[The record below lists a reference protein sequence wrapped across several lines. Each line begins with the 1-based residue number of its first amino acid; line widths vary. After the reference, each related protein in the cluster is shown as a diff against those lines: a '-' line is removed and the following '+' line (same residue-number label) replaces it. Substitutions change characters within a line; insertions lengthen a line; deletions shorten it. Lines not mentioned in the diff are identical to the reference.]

1 MRNCQ
6 RDLKIILRKLK
17 IYNLARKLLFL
28 LPPEQSQNISHFFLK
43 LFSGLYKSKQT
54 RFSVK
59 GLKIKNRLGLAAGL
73 DKNARLINEFDN
85 IGFGFVEVG
94 TITPKPQYGNPK
106 PRIKR
111 LISNESLLNSLGF
124 PNEGVATIKPR
135 LQKVRDDIC
144 LGVNIGPNKDTVPQE
159 IVNDYL
165 FCYREVFKY
174 ADFVTMNISS
184 PNTPNLRSLHN
195 IENFKSVIDAILNER
210 SKHQKQPKIF
220 IKISP
225 DEESK
230 TYKDLIETI
239 NDSAIDGVV
248 ISNTSDNQSLKESL
262 KVGHLPGGISGKS
275 LKNSANKILKEI
287 KTIINQ
293 EKIIVAVGGI
303 FDVDSYNEKFELG
316 ADLVQMYTGLIYE
329 GPNLVKRIVKN
340 DKQISSNS

>member
-1 MRNCQ
+1 M
-6 RDLKIILRKLK
+6 RKLK
-17 IYNLARKLLFL
+17 IYKLARKLLFL

-54 RFSVK
+54 HLFVK
-59 GLKIKNRLGLAAGL
+59 GLRVKNRLGLAAGL

-94 TITPKPQYGNPK
+94 TVTPKAQYGNPK

-111 LISNESLLNSLGF
+111 LISHESLLNSLGF
-124 PNEGVATIKPR
+124 PNEGVRSIKSR
-135 LQKVRDDIC
+135 LKKVSGDIC
-144 LGVNIGPNKDTVPQE
+144 LGVNIGPNKDTFPEEV
-159 IVNDYL
+159 INDYL
-165 FCYREVFKY
+165 LCYEEVFEY
-174 ADFVTMNISS
+174 ADFVTINISS

-195 IENFKSVIDAILNER
+195 AENFKAVIDAILSER
-210 SKHQKQPKIF
+210 NRHQKKPKVF

-230 TYKDLIETI
+230 TYTNLIEII
-239 NDSAIDGVV
+239 NNSAIDGVI
-248 ISNTSDNQSLKESL
+248 ISNTSNNQNLKKSLN
-262 KVGHLPGGISGKS
+262 VAHLPGGISGKS
-275 LKNSANKILKEI
+275 LKNSSNKILKEI
-287 KTIINQ
+287 KAMINK

>member
-1 MRNCQ
+1 M
-6 RDLKIILRKLK
+6 
-17 IYNLARKLLFL
+17 
-28 LPPEQSQNISHFFLK
+28 
-43 LFSGLYKSKQT
+43 
-54 RFSVK
+54 K
-59 GLKIKNRLGLAAGL
+59 GLRVKNRLGLAAGL

-94 TITPKPQYGNPK
+94 TVTPKAQYGNPK

-111 LISNESLLNSLGF
+111 LISHESLLNSLGF
-124 PNEGVATIKPR
+124 PNEGVRSIKSR
-135 LQKVRDDIC
+135 LKNVSGDIC
-144 LGVNIGPNKDTVPQE
+144 LGVNIGPNKDTVPE
-159 IVNDYL
+159 EVINDYL
-165 FCYREVFKY
+165 LCYEEVFEY
-174 ADFVTMNISS
+174 ADFVTINISS

-195 IENFKSVIDAILNER
+195 AENFKAVIDAILSER
-210 SKHQKQPKIF
+210 NRHQKKPKVF

-230 TYKDLIETI
+230 TYTNLIETI
-239 NDSAIDGVV
+239 NNSEIDGVI
-248 ISNTSDNQSLKESL
+248 ISNTSNNQNLKKSLN
-262 KVGHLPGGISGKS
+262 VAHLPGGISGKS
-275 LKNSANKILKEI
+275 LKNSSNKILKEI
-287 KTIINQ
+287 KTMINK

>member
-1 MRNCQ
+1 M
-6 RDLKIILRKLK
+6 RKLK
-17 IYNLARKLLFL
+17 IYKLARKLLFL

-54 RFSVK
+54 HLFVK
-59 GLKIKNRLGLAAGL
+59 GLRVKNRLGLAAGL

-94 TITPKPQYGNPK
+94 TITPKAQYGNPK

-111 LISNESLLNSLGF
+111 LISHESLLNSLGF
-124 PNEGVATIKPR
+124 PNEGVRSIKSR
-135 LQKVRDDIC
+135 LKKVSGDIC
-144 LGVNIGPNKDTVPQE
+144 LGVNIGPNKDTVPE
-159 IVNDYL
+159 EVINDYL
-165 FCYREVFKY
+165 LCYEEVFEY
-174 ADFVTMNISS
+174 ADFVTINISS

-195 IENFKSVIDAILNER
+195 AENFKAVIDAILSER
-210 SKHQKQPKIF
+210 NRHQKKPKVF

-230 TYKDLIETI
+230 TYTNLIEII
-239 NDSAIDGVV
+239 NNSAIDGVI
-248 ISNTSDNQSLKESL
+248 ISNTSNNQNLKKSLN
-262 KVGHLPGGISGKS
+262 VAHLPGGISGKS
-275 LKNSANKILKEI
+275 LKNSSNKILKEI
-287 KTIINQ
+287 KTMINE

>member
-1 MRNCQ
+1 M
-6 RDLKIILRKLK
+6 RKLK
-17 IYNLARKLLFL
+17 IYKLARKLLFL

-54 RFSVK
+54 HLFVK
-59 GLKIKNRLGLAAGL
+59 GLRVKNRLGLAAGL

-94 TITPKPQYGNPK
+94 TITPKAQYGNPK

-111 LISNESLLNSLGF
+111 LISHESLLNSLGF
-124 PNEGVATIKPR
+124 PNEGVRSIKSR
-135 LQKVRDDIC
+135 LKKVSGDIC
-144 LGVNIGPNKDTVPQE
+144 LGVNIGPNKDTVPE
-159 IVNDYL
+159 EVINDYL
-165 FCYREVFKY
+165 LCYEEVFEY
-174 ADFVTMNISS
+174 ADFVTINISS

-195 IENFKSVIDAILNER
+195 AENFKAVIDAILSER
-210 SKHQKQPKIF
+210 NRHQKKPKVF

-225 DEESK
+225 DEESN
-230 TYKDLIETI
+230 TYTNLIETI
-239 NDSAIDGVV
+239 NNSAIDGVI
-248 ISNTSDNQSLKESL
+248 ISNTSNNQNLKKSLN
-262 KVGHLPGGISGKS
+262 VAHLPGGISGKS
-275 LKNSANKILKEI
+275 LKNSSNKILKEI
-287 KTIINQ
+287 KTMINK

>member
-1 MRNCQ
+1 M
-6 RDLKIILRKLK
+6 RKLK

-94 TITPKPQYGNPK
+94 TITPKAQYGNRK

-111 LISNESLLNSLGF
+111 LVSDESLLNSLGF

-135 LQKVRDDIC
+135 LKKVRDDIC
-144 LGVNIGPNKDTVPQE
+144 LGVNIGPNKDTVPEE
-159 IVNDYL
+159 IKNDYL
-165 FCYREVFKY
+165 ICYREIFEY
-174 ADFVTMNISS
+174 ADFVTINISS

-195 IENFKSVIDAILNER
+195 IDNFKSVIEVILNER
-210 SKHQKQPKIF
+210 NKHQIQPKIF

-225 DEESK
+225 DEESNV
-230 TYKDLIETI
+230 YKDLIETV
-239 NDSAIDGVV
+239 NDSAIDGIV
-248 ISNTSDNQSLKESL
+248 ISNTSNNQNLKESL

-287 KTIINQ
+287 KTIINE
-293 EKIIVAVGGI
+293 EKIIVAVGGV

>member
-1 MRNCQ
+1 M
-6 RDLKIILRKLK
+6 RKLK
-17 IYNLARKLLFL
+17 IYKLARKLLFL

-54 RFSVK
+54 HLFVK
-59 GLKIKNRLGLAAGL
+59 GLRVKNRLGLAAGL

-94 TITPKPQYGNPK
+94 TITPKAQYGNPK

-111 LISNESLLNSLGF
+111 LISHESLLNSLGF
-124 PNEGVATIKPR
+124 PNEGVRSIKSR
-135 LQKVRDDIC
+135 LKKVSGDIC
-144 LGVNIGPNKDTVPQE
+144 LGVNIGPNKDTLPEEV
-159 IVNDYL
+159 INDYL
-165 FCYREVFKY
+165 LCYEEVFEY
-174 ADFVTMNISS
+174 ADFVTINISS

-195 IENFKSVIDAILNER
+195 AENFKAVIDAILNER
-210 SKHQKQPKIF
+210 NRHQKKPKVF

-230 TYKDLIETI
+230 TYTNLIETI
-239 NDSAIDGVV
+239 NNSTIDGVI
-248 ISNTSDNQSLKESL
+248 ISNTSNNQSLKKSL
-262 KVGHLPGGISGKS
+262 NVAHLPGGISGKS
-275 LKNSANKILKEI
+275 LKNSSNKILKEI
-287 KTIINQ
+287 KTMINK

>member
-1 MRNCQ
+1 M
-6 RDLKIILRKLK
+6 RKLK
-17 IYNLARKLLFL
+17 IYKLARKLLFL

-54 RFSVK
+54 HLFVK
-59 GLKIKNRLGLAAGL
+59 GLRVKNRLGLAAGL

-94 TITPKPQYGNPK
+94 TITPKAQYGNPK

-111 LISNESLLNSLGF
+111 LISHESLLNSLGF
-124 PNEGVATIKPR
+124 PNEGVRSIKSR
-135 LQKVRDDIC
+135 LKKVSGDIC
-144 LGVNIGPNKDTVPQE
+144 LGVNIGPNKDTLPEEV
-159 IVNDYL
+159 INDYL
-165 FCYREVFKY
+165 LCYEEVFEY
-174 ADFVTMNISS
+174 ADFVTINISS

-195 IENFKSVIDAILNER
+195 AENFKAVIDAILSER
-210 SKHQKQPKIF
+210 NRHQKKPKVF

-230 TYKDLIETI
+230 TYTNLIETI
-239 NDSAIDGVV
+239 NNSEIDGVI
-248 ISNTSDNQSLKESL
+248 ISNTSNNQNLKKSLN
-262 KVGHLPGGISGKS
+262 VAHLPGGISGKS
-275 LKNSANKILKEI
+275 LKNSSNKILKEI
-287 KTIINQ
+287 KTMINK

>member
-1 MRNCQ
+1 M
-6 RDLKIILRKLK
+6 RKLK
-17 IYNLARKLLFL
+17 IYKLARKLLFL

-54 RFSVK
+54 HLFVK
-59 GLKIKNRLGLAAGL
+59 GLRVKNRLGLAAGL

-94 TITPKPQYGNPK
+94 TITPKAQYGNPK

-111 LISNESLLNSLGF
+111 LISHESLLNSLGF
-124 PNEGVATIKPR
+124 PNEGVRSIKSR
-135 LQKVRDDIC
+135 LKKVSGDIC
-144 LGVNIGPNKDTVPQE
+144 LGVNIGPNKDTLPEEV
-159 IVNDYL
+159 INDYL
-165 FCYREVFKY
+165 LCYEEVFEY
-174 ADFVTMNISS
+174 ADFVTINISS

-195 IENFKSVIDAILNER
+195 AENFKAVIDAILSER
-210 SKHQKQPKIF
+210 NRHQKKPKVF

-230 TYKDLIETI
+230 TYTNLIETI
-239 NDSAIDGVV
+239 NNSAIDGVI
-248 ISNTSDNQSLKESL
+248 ISNTSNNQNLKKSLN
-262 KVGHLPGGISGKS
+262 VAHLPGGISGKS
-275 LKNSANKILKEI
+275 LKNSSNKILKEI
-287 KTIINQ
+287 KTMINK

>member
-1 MRNCQ
+1 M
-6 RDLKIILRKLK
+6 RKLK
-17 IYNLARKLLFL
+17 IYKLARKLLFL

-54 RFSVK
+54 HLFVK
-59 GLKIKNRLGLAAGL
+59 GLRVKNRLGLAAGL

-94 TITPKPQYGNPK
+94 TVTPKAQYGNPK

-111 LISNESLLNSLGF
+111 LISHESLLNSLGF
-124 PNEGVATIKPR
+124 PNEGVRSIKSR
-135 LQKVRDDIC
+135 LKKVSGDIC
-144 LGVNIGPNKDTVPQE
+144 LGVNIGPNKDTVPE
-159 IVNDYL
+159 EVINDYL
-165 FCYREVFKY
+165 LCYEEVFEY
-174 ADFVTMNISS
+174 ADFVTINISS

-195 IENFKSVIDAILNER
+195 AENFKAVIDAILSER
-210 SKHQKQPKIF
+210 NRHQKKPKVF

-230 TYKDLIETI
+230 TYTNLIETI
-239 NDSAIDGVV
+239 NNSEIDGVI
-248 ISNTSDNQSLKESL
+248 ISNTSNNQNLKKSLN
-262 KVGHLPGGISGKS
+262 VAHLPGGISGKS
-275 LKNSANKILKEI
+275 LKNSSNKILKEI
-287 KTIINQ
+287 KTMINK

>member
-1 MRNCQ
+1 M
-6 RDLKIILRKLK
+6 RKLK
-17 IYNLARKLLFL
+17 IYKLARKLLFL

-54 RFSVK
+54 HFFVK
-59 GLKIKNRLGLAAGL
+59 GLRVKNRLGLAAGL

-94 TITPKPQYGNPK
+94 TITPKAQYGNPK

-111 LISNESLLNSLGF
+111 LISHESLLNSLGF
-124 PNEGVATIKPR
+124 PNEGVRSIKSR
-135 LQKVRDDIC
+135 LKKVSGDIC
-144 LGVNIGPNKDTVPQE
+144 LGVNIGPNKDTVPE
-159 IVNDYL
+159 EVINDYL
-165 FCYREVFKY
+165 LCYEEVFEY
-174 ADFVTMNISS
+174 ADFVTINISS

-195 IENFKSVIDAILNER
+195 AENFKAVIDAILSER
-210 SKHQKQPKIF
+210 NRHQKKPKVF

-230 TYKDLIETI
+230 TYTNLIETI
-239 NDSAIDGVV
+239 NNSAIDGVI
-248 ISNTSDNQSLKESL
+248 ISNTSNNQNLKKSLN
-262 KVGHLPGGISGKS
+262 VAHLPGGISGKS
-275 LKNSANKILKEI
+275 LKNSSNKILKEI
-287 KTIINQ
+287 KTMINK

>member
-1 MRNCQ
+1 M
-6 RDLKIILRKLK
+6 RKLK

-195 IENFKSVIDAILNER
+195 IENFKTVIDAILNER
-210 SKHQKQPKIF
+210 SKHHKQPKIF

-225 DEESK
+225 DEDSK

-239 NDSAIDGVV
+239 NVSAIDGVV
-248 ISNTSDNQSLKESL
+248 ISNTSDNQNLKESL

-329 GPNLVKRIVKN
+329 GPNLVKRIIKN
-340 DKQISSNS
+340 DNQISSNS

>member
-1 MRNCQ
+1 M
-6 RDLKIILRKLK
+6 RKLK
-17 IYNLARKLLFL
+17 IYKLARKLLFL

-54 RFSVK
+54 HLFVK
-59 GLKIKNRLGLAAGL
+59 GLRVKNRLGLAAGL

-94 TITPKPQYGNPK
+94 TVTPKAQYGNPK

-111 LISNESLLNSLGF
+111 LISHESLLNSLGF
-124 PNEGVATIKPR
+124 PNEGVRSIKSR
-135 LQKVRDDIC
+135 LKKVSDDIC
-144 LGVNIGPNKDTVPQE
+144 LGVNIGPNKDTAPEEV
-159 IVNDYL
+159 INDYL
-165 FCYREVFKY
+165 LCYEEVFEY
-174 ADFVTMNISS
+174 ADFVTINISS

-195 IENFKSVIDAILNER
+195 AENFKAVIDAILSER
-210 SKHQKQPKIF
+210 NRHQKKPKVF

-230 TYKDLIETI
+230 TYTNLIETI
-239 NDSAIDGVV
+239 NNSAIDGVI
-248 ISNTSDNQSLKESL
+248 ISNTSNNQNLKKSLN
-262 KVGHLPGGISGKS
+262 VAHLPGGISGKS
-275 LKNSANKILKEI
+275 LKNSSNKILKEI
-287 KTIINQ
+287 KTIINK

>member
-1 MRNCQ
+1 M
-6 RDLKIILRKLK
+6 RKLK

-111 LISNESLLNSLGF
+111 LISHESLLNSLGF

-174 ADFVTMNISS
+174 ADFVTINISS

-248 ISNTSDNQSLKESL
+248 ISNTSDNQNLKESL

-340 DKQISSNS
+340 DNQISSNS

>member
-1 MRNCQ
+1 M
-6 RDLKIILRKLK
+6 RKLK
-17 IYNLARKLLFL
+17 IYKLARKLLFL

-54 RFSVK
+54 HLFVK
-59 GLKIKNRLGLAAGL
+59 GLRVKNRLGLAAGL
-73 DKNARLINEFDN
+73 DKNARLIKEFDN

-94 TITPKPQYGNPK
+94 TITPKVQYGNPK

-111 LISNESLLNSLGF
+111 LISHESLLNSLGF
-124 PNEGVATIKPR
+124 PNEGVRSIKSR
-135 LQKVRDDIC
+135 LKKVSGDIC
-144 LGVNIGPNKDTVPQE
+144 LGVNIGPNKDTVPE
-159 IVNDYL
+159 EVINDYL
-165 FCYREVFKY
+165 LCYEEVFEY
-174 ADFVTMNISS
+174 ADFVTINISS

-195 IENFKSVIDAILNER
+195 AENFKAVIDAILSER
-210 SKHQKQPKIF
+210 NRHQKKPKVF

-230 TYKDLIETI
+230 TYTNLIETI
-239 NDSAIDGVV
+239 NNSAIDGVI
-248 ISNTSDNQSLKESL
+248 ISNTSNNQNLKKSLN
-262 KVGHLPGGISGKS
+262 VAHLPGGISGKS
-275 LKNSANKILKEI
+275 LKNSSNKILKEI
-287 KTIINQ
+287 KTMINK

>member
-1 MRNCQ
+1 M
-6 RDLKIILRKLK
+6 K
-17 IYNLARKLLFL
+17 IYKLARKLLFL

-54 RFSVK
+54 HLFVK
-59 GLKIKNRLGLAAGL
+59 GLRVKNRLGLAAGL

-94 TITPKPQYGNPK
+94 TITPKAQYGNPK

-111 LISNESLLNSLGF
+111 LISHESLLNSLGF
-124 PNEGVATIKPR
+124 PNEGVRSIKSR
-135 LQKVRDDIC
+135 LKKVSGDIC
-144 LGVNIGPNKDTVPQE
+144 LGVNIGPNKDTVPE
-159 IVNDYL
+159 EVINDYL
-165 FCYREVFKY
+165 LCYEEVFEY
-174 ADFVTMNISS
+174 ADFVTINISS

-195 IENFKSVIDAILNER
+195 AENFKAVIDAILSER
-210 SKHQKQPKIF
+210 NRHQKKPKVF

-225 DEESK
+225 DEESE
-230 TYKDLIETI
+230 TYTNLIETI
-239 NDSAIDGVV
+239 NNSAIDGVI
-248 ISNTSDNQSLKESL
+248 ISNTSNNQNLKKSLN
-262 KVGHLPGGISGKS
+262 VAHLPGGISGKS
-275 LKNSANKILKEI
+275 LKNSSNKILKEI
-287 KTIINQ
+287 KTMINK

>member
-1 MRNCQ
+1 M
-6 RDLKIILRKLK
+6 RKLK

-329 GPNLVKRIVKN
+329 GPNLVKRIIKN
-340 DKQISSNS
+340 DNQISSNS

>member
-1 MRNCQ
+1 MRE
-6 RDLKIILRKLK
+6 LK
-17 IYNLARKLLFL
+17 IYKLARKLLFL

-54 RFSVK
+54 HLFVK
-59 GLKIKNRLGLAAGL
+59 GLRVKNRLGLAAGL

-94 TITPKPQYGNPK
+94 TITPKAQYGNPK

-111 LISNESLLNSLGF
+111 LISHESLLNSLGF
-124 PNEGVATIKPR
+124 PNEGVRSIKSR
-135 LQKVRDDIC
+135 LKKVSGDIC
-144 LGVNIGPNKDTVPQE
+144 LGVNIGPNKDTVPE
-159 IVNDYL
+159 EVINDYL
-165 FCYREVFKY
+165 LCYEEVFEY
-174 ADFVTMNISS
+174 ADFVTINISS

-195 IENFKSVIDAILNER
+195 AENFKAVIDAILSER
-210 SKHQKQPKIF
+210 NRHQKKPKVF

-230 TYKDLIETI
+230 TYTNLIETI
-239 NDSAIDGVV
+239 NNSEIDGVI
-248 ISNTSDNQSLKESL
+248 ISNTSNNQNLKKSLN
-262 KVGHLPGGISGKS
+262 VAHLPGGISGKS
-275 LKNSANKILKEI
+275 LKNSSNKILKEI
-287 KTIINQ
+287 KTMINK

>member
-1 MRNCQ
+1 M
-6 RDLKIILRKLK
+6 RKLK
-17 IYNLARKLLFL
+17 IYKLARKLLFL

-54 RFSVK
+54 HLFVK
-59 GLKIKNRLGLAAGL
+59 GLRVKNRLGLAAGL

-94 TITPKPQYGNPK
+94 TVTPKAQYGNPK

-111 LISNESLLNSLGF
+111 LISHESLLNSLGF
-124 PNEGVATIKPR
+124 PNEGVKSIKSR
-135 LQKVRDDIC
+135 LKKVSGDIC
-144 LGVNIGPNKDTVPQE
+144 LGVNIGPNKDTVPE
-159 IVNDYL
+159 KVINDYL
-165 FCYREVFKY
+165 LCYEEVFEY
-174 ADFVTMNISS
+174 ADFVTINISS
-184 PNTPNLRSLHN
+184 PNTPNLRSLHSA
-195 IENFKSVIDAILNER
+195 ENFKAVIDAILSER
-210 SKHQKQPKIF
+210 NRHQKKPKVF

-230 TYKDLIETI
+230 TYTNLIETI
-239 NDSAIDGVV
+239 NNSAIDGVI
-248 ISNTSDNQSLKESL
+248 ISNTSNNQNLKKSLN
-262 KVGHLPGGISGKS
+262 VAHLPGGISGKS
-275 LKNSANKILKEI
+275 LKNSSNKILKEI
-287 KTIINQ
+287 KTMINK

-340 DKQISSNS
+340 DNQISSNS

>member
-1 MRNCQ
+1 M
-6 RDLKIILRKLK
+6 RKLK

-124 PNEGVATIKPR
+124 PNEGGATIKPR

-230 TYKDLIETI
+230 TYKDLIEAI

-248 ISNTSDNQSLKESL
+248 ISNTSDNQNLKESL

-340 DKQISSNS
+340 DNQISSNS

>member
-1 MRNCQ
+1 M
-6 RDLKIILRKLK
+6 
-17 IYNLARKLLFL
+17 
-28 LPPEQSQNISHFFLK
+28 
-43 LFSGLYKSKQT
+43 
-54 RFSVK
+54 K
-59 GLKIKNRLGLAAGL
+59 GLRIKNRLGLAAGL

-111 LISNESLLNSLGF
+111 LISHESLLNSLGF

-248 ISNTSDNQSLKESL
+248 ISNTSDNQNLKESL

-329 GPNLVKRIVKN
+329 GPNLVKRIIKN
-340 DKQISSNS
+340 DNQISSNS

>member
-1 MRNCQ
+1 M
-6 RDLKIILRKLK
+6 RKLK
-17 IYNLARKLLFL
+17 IYKLARKLLFL

-43 LFSGLYKSKQT
+43 LLSGLYKSKQT
-54 RFSVK
+54 HLFVK
-59 GLKIKNRLGLAAGL
+59 GLRVKNRLGLAAGL

-94 TITPKPQYGNPK
+94 TITPKAQYGNPK

-111 LISNESLLNSLGF
+111 LISHESLLNSLGF
-124 PNEGVATIKPR
+124 PNEGVRSIKSR
-135 LQKVRDDIC
+135 LKKVSGDIC
-144 LGVNIGPNKDTVPQE
+144 LGVNIGPNKDTVPE
-159 IVNDYL
+159 EVINDYL
-165 FCYREVFKY
+165 LCYEEVFEY
-174 ADFVTMNISS
+174 ADFVTINISS

-195 IENFKSVIDAILNER
+195 AENFKAVIDAILSER
-210 SKHQKQPKIF
+210 NRHQKKPKVF

-230 TYKDLIETI
+230 TYTNLIETI
-239 NDSAIDGVV
+239 NNSAIDGVI
-248 ISNTSDNQSLKESL
+248 ISNTSNNQNLKKSLN
-262 KVGHLPGGISGKS
+262 VAHLPGGISGKS
-275 LKNSANKILKEI
+275 LKNSSNKILKEI
-287 KTIINQ
+287 KTMINK

>member
-1 MRNCQ
+1 M
-6 RDLKIILRKLK
+6 
-17 IYNLARKLLFL
+17 
-28 LPPEQSQNISHFFLK
+28 
-43 LFSGLYKSKQT
+43 
-54 RFSVK
+54 K
-59 GLKIKNRLGLAAGL
+59 GLRVKNRLGLAAGL

-94 TITPKPQYGNPK
+94 TITPKAQYGNPK

-111 LISNESLLNSLGF
+111 LISHESLLNSLGF
-124 PNEGVATIKPR
+124 PNEGVRSIKSR
-135 LQKVRDDIC
+135 LKKVSGDIC
-144 LGVNIGPNKDTVPQE
+144 LGVNIGPNKDTVPE
-159 IVNDYL
+159 EVINDYL
-165 FCYREVFKY
+165 LCYEEVFEY
-174 ADFVTMNISS
+174 ADFVTINISS

-195 IENFKSVIDAILNER
+195 AENFKAVIDAILSER
-210 SKHQKQPKIF
+210 NRHQKKPKVF

-230 TYKDLIETI
+230 TYTNLIETI
-239 NDSAIDGVV
+239 NNSAIDGV
-248 ISNTSDNQSLKESL
+248 IIPNTSNNQNLKKSLN
-262 KVGHLPGGISGKS
+262 VAHLPGGISGKS
-275 LKNSANKILKEI
+275 LKNSSNKILKEI
-287 KTIINQ
+287 KTMINK

>member
-1 MRNCQ
+1 M
-6 RDLKIILRKLK
+6 
-17 IYNLARKLLFL
+17 
-28 LPPEQSQNISHFFLK
+28 
-43 LFSGLYKSKQT
+43 
-54 RFSVK
+54 K
-59 GLKIKNRLGLAAGL
+59 GLRVKNRLGLAAGL

-94 TITPKPQYGNPK
+94 TITPKAQYGNPK

-111 LISNESLLNSLGF
+111 LISHESLLNSLGF
-124 PNEGVATIKPR
+124 PNEGVRSIKSR
-135 LQKVRDDIC
+135 LKKVSGDIC
-144 LGVNIGPNKDTVPQE
+144 LGVNIGPNKDTVPE
-159 IVNDYL
+159 EVINDYL
-165 FCYREVFKY
+165 LCYEEVFEY
-174 ADFVTMNISS
+174 ADFVTINISS

-195 IENFKSVIDAILNER
+195 AENFKAVIDAILSER
-210 SKHQKQPKIF
+210 NRHQKKPKVF

-230 TYKDLIETI
+230 TYTNLIETI
-239 NDSAIDGVV
+239 NNSEIDGVI
-248 ISNTSDNQSLKESL
+248 ISNTSNNQNLKKSLN
-262 KVGHLPGGISGKS
+262 VAHLPGGISGKS
-275 LKNSANKILKEI
+275 LKNSSNKILKEI
-287 KTIINQ
+287 KTMINK

>member
-1 MRNCQ
+1 M
-6 RDLKIILRKLK
+6 RKLK
-17 IYNLARKLLFL
+17 IYKLARKLLFL

-54 RFSVK
+54 HLFVK
-59 GLKIKNRLGLAAGL
+59 GLRVKNRLGLAAGL

-94 TITPKPQYGNPK
+94 TITPKAQYGNPK

-111 LISNESLLNSLGF
+111 LISHESLLNSLGF
-124 PNEGVATIKPR
+124 PNEGVRSIKSR
-135 LQKVRDDIC
+135 LKKASGDIC
-144 LGVNIGPNKDTVPQE
+144 LGVNIGPNKDTVPE
-159 IVNDYL
+159 EVINDYL
-165 FCYREVFKY
+165 LCYEEVFEY
-174 ADFVTMNISS
+174 ADFVTINISS

-195 IENFKSVIDAILNER
+195 AENFKAVIDAILNER
-210 SKHQKQPKIF
+210 NRHQKKPKVF

-230 TYKDLIETI
+230 TYTNLIETI
-239 NDSAIDGVV
+239 NNSAIDGVI
-248 ISNTSDNQSLKESL
+248 ISNTSNNQNLKKSLN
-262 KVGHLPGGISGKS
+262 VAHLPGGISGKS
-275 LKNSANKILKEI
+275 LKNSSNKILKEI
-287 KTIINQ
+287 KTMINK

>member
-1 MRNCQ
+1 M
-6 RDLKIILRKLK
+6 RKLK
-17 IYNLARKLLFL
+17 IYKLARKLLFL

-54 RFSVK
+54 HLFVK
-59 GLKIKNRLGLAAGL
+59 GLRVKNRLGLAAGL

-94 TITPKPQYGNPK
+94 TITPKAQYGNPK

-111 LISNESLLNSLGF
+111 LISHESLLNSLGF
-124 PNEGVATIKPR
+124 PNEGVRSIKSR
-135 LQKVRDDIC
+135 LKKVSDDIC
-144 LGVNIGPNKDTVPQE
+144 LGVNIGPNKDTVPE
-159 IVNDYL
+159 EVINDYL
-165 FCYREVFKY
+165 LCYEEVFEY
-174 ADFVTMNISS
+174 ADFVTINISS

-195 IENFKSVIDAILNER
+195 AENFKAVIDAILSER
-210 SKHQKQPKIF
+210 NRHQKKPKVF

-230 TYKDLIETI
+230 TYTNLIETI
-239 NDSAIDGVV
+239 NNSAIDGVI
-248 ISNTSDNQSLKESL
+248 ISNTSNNQNLKKSLN
-262 KVGHLPGGISGKS
+262 VAHLPGGISGKS
-275 LKNSANKILKEI
+275 LKNSSNKILKEI
-287 KTIINQ
+287 KTMINK

>member
-1 MRNCQ
+1 M
-6 RDLKIILRKLK
+6 RKLK
-17 IYNLARKLLFL
+17 IYKLARKLLFL
-28 LPPEQSQNISHFFLK
+28 LPPEQSQIISHLFLK

-54 RFSVK
+54 HLFVK
-59 GLKIKNRLGLAAGL
+59 GLRVKNRLGLAAGL

-85 IGFGFVEVG
+85 IGFGFIEVG
-94 TITPKPQYGNPK
+94 TITPKAQYGNPK

-124 PNEGVATIKPR
+124 PNEGVKAIKSR
-135 LQKVRDDIC
+135 LKKVSEDIC
-144 LGVNIGPNKDTVPQE
+144 LGVNIGPNKETAPE
-159 IVNDYL
+159 ELVNDYL
-165 FCYREVFKY
+165 LCYEQVFEY
-174 ADFVTMNISS
+174 ADFVTINISS
-184 PNTPNLRSLHN
+184 PNTPNLRRLHN
-195 IENFKSVIDAILNER
+195 AENFKAVIDAILSER
-210 SKHQKQPKIF
+210 NRHQKKPKVF

-230 TYKDLIETI
+230 TYTNLIETI
-239 NDSAIDGVV
+239 NNSAIDGVI
-248 ISNTSDNQSLKESL
+248 ISNTSNNQNLKKSLN
-262 KVGHLPGGISGKS
+262 VAHLPGGISGKS
-275 LKNSANKILKEI
+275 LKNSSNKILKEI
-287 KTIINQ
+287 KTMINK

>member
-1 MRNCQ
+1 
-6 RDLKIILRKLK
+6 LR
-17 IYNLARKLLFL
+17 
-28 LPPEQSQNISHFFLK
+28 
-43 LFSGLYKSKQT
+43 
-54 RFSVK
+54 V
-59 GLKIKNRLGLAAGL
+59 KNRLGLAAGL

-94 TITPKPQYGNPK
+94 TITPKAQYGNPK

-111 LISNESLLNSLGF
+111 LISHESLLNSLGF
-124 PNEGVATIKPR
+124 PNEGVRSIKSR
-135 LQKVRDDIC
+135 LKKVSGDIC
-144 LGVNIGPNKDTVPQE
+144 LGVNIGPNKDTLPEEV
-159 IVNDYL
+159 INDYL
-165 FCYREVFKY
+165 LCYEEVFEY
-174 ADFVTMNISS
+174 ADFVTINISS

-195 IENFKSVIDAILNER
+195 AENFKAVIDAILNER
-210 SKHQKQPKIF
+210 NRHQKKPKVF

-230 TYKDLIETI
+230 TYTNLIETI
-239 NDSAIDGVV
+239 NNSTIDGVI
-248 ISNTSDNQSLKESL
+248 ISNTSNNQSLKKSL
-262 KVGHLPGGISGKS
+262 NVAHLPGGISGKS
-275 LKNSANKILKEI
+275 LKNSSNKILKEI
-287 KTIINQ
+287 KTMINK

>member
-1 MRNCQ
+1 M
-6 RDLKIILRKLK
+6 RKLK
-17 IYNLARKLLFL
+17 IYKLARKLLFL

-54 RFSVK
+54 HLFVK
-59 GLKIKNRLGLAAGL
+59 GLRVKNRLGLAAGL

-94 TITPKPQYGNPK
+94 TVTPKAQYGNPK

-111 LISNESLLNSLGF
+111 LISHESLLNSLGF
-124 PNEGVATIKPR
+124 PNEGVRSIKSR
-135 LQKVRDDIC
+135 LKKVSGDIC
-144 LGVNIGPNKDTVPQE
+144 LGVNIGPNKDTVPE
-159 IVNDYL
+159 EVINDYL
-165 FCYREVFKY
+165 LCYEEVFEY
-174 ADFVTMNISS
+174 ADFVTINISS

-195 IENFKSVIDAILNER
+195 AKNFKAVIDAILSER
-210 SKHQKQPKIF
+210 NRHQKKPKVF

-230 TYKDLIETI
+230 TYTNLIETI
-239 NDSAIDGVV
+239 NNSAIDGVI
-248 ISNTSDNQSLKESL
+248 ISNTSNNQNLKKSLN
-262 KVGHLPGGISGKS
+262 VAHLPGGISGKS
-275 LKNSANKILKEI
+275 LKNSSNKILKEI
-287 KTIINQ
+287 KTMINK

-340 DKQISSNS
+340 DNQISSNS

>member
-1 MRNCQ
+1 M
-6 RDLKIILRKLK
+6 RKLK
-17 IYNLARKLLFL
+17 IYKLARKLLFL

-43 LFSGLYKSKQT
+43 LLSGLYKSKQT
-54 RFSVK
+54 HLYVK
-59 GLKIKNRLGLAAGL
+59 GLRVKNRLGLAAGL

-94 TITPKPQYGNPK
+94 TITPKAQYGNPK

-111 LISNESLLNSLGF
+111 LISHESLLNSLGF
-124 PNEGVATIKPR
+124 PNEGVRSIKSR
-135 LQKVRDDIC
+135 LKKVSGDIC
-144 LGVNIGPNKDTVPQE
+144 LGVNIGPNKDTVPE
-159 IVNDYL
+159 EVINDYL
-165 FCYREVFKY
+165 LCYEEVFEY
-174 ADFVTMNISS
+174 ADFVTINISS

-195 IENFKSVIDAILNER
+195 AENFKAVIDAILSER
-210 SKHQKQPKIF
+210 NRHQKKPKVF

-230 TYKDLIETI
+230 TYTNLIETI
-239 NDSAIDGVV
+239 NNSAIDGVI
-248 ISNTSDNQSLKESL
+248 ISNTSNNQNLKKSLN
-262 KVGHLPGGISGKS
+262 VAHLPGGISGKS
-275 LKNSANKILKEI
+275 LKNSSNKILKEI
-287 KTIINQ
+287 KAMINK

>member
-1 MRNCQ
+1 
-6 RDLKIILRKLK
+6 
-17 IYNLARKLLFL
+17 
-28 LPPEQSQNISHFFLK
+28 
-43 LFSGLYKSKQT
+43 
-54 RFSVK
+54 VK
-59 GLKIKNRLGLAAGL
+59 GLRVKNRLGLAAGL

-94 TITPKPQYGNPK
+94 TVTPKAQYGNPK

-111 LISNESLLNSLGF
+111 LISHESLLNSLGF
-124 PNEGVATIKPR
+124 PNEGVRSIKSR
-135 LQKVRDDIC
+135 LKKVSGDIC
-144 LGVNIGPNKDTVPQE
+144 LGVNIGPNKDTVPE
-159 IVNDYL
+159 EVINDYL
-165 FCYREVFKY
+165 LCYEEVFEY
-174 ADFVTMNISS
+174 ADFVTINISS

-195 IENFKSVIDAILNER
+195 AENFKAVIDAILSER
-210 SKHQKQPKIF
+210 NRHQKKPKVF

-230 TYKDLIETI
+230 TYTNLIETV
-239 NDSAIDGVV
+239 NNSAIDGVI
-248 ISNTSDNQSLKESL
+248 ISNTSNNQNLKKSLN
-262 KVGHLPGGISGKS
+262 VAHLPGGISGKS
-275 LKNSANKILKEI
+275 LKNSSNKILKEI
-287 KTIINQ
+287 RTMINK

>member
-1 MRNCQ
+1 M
-6 RDLKIILRKLK
+6 RKLK
-17 IYNLARKLLFL
+17 IYKLARKLLFL

-54 RFSVK
+54 HLFVK
-59 GLKIKNRLGLAAGL
+59 GLRVKNRLGLAAGL

-94 TITPKPQYGNPK
+94 TITPKAQHGNPK

-111 LISNESLLNSLGF
+111 LISHESLLNSLGF
-124 PNEGVATIKPR
+124 PNEGVRSIKSR
-135 LQKVRDDIC
+135 LKKVSGDIC
-144 LGVNIGPNKDTVPQE
+144 LGVNIGPNKDTVPE
-159 IVNDYL
+159 EVINDYL
-165 FCYREVFKY
+165 LCYEEVFEY
-174 ADFVTMNISS
+174 ADFVTINISS

-195 IENFKSVIDAILNER
+195 AENFKAVIDAILSER
-210 SKHQKQPKIF
+210 NRHQKKPKIF

-230 TYKDLIETI
+230 TYTNLIETI
-239 NDSAIDGVV
+239 NNSAIDGVI
-248 ISNTSDNQSLKESL
+248 ISNTSNNQNLKKSLN
-262 KVGHLPGGISGKS
+262 VAHLPGGISGKS
-275 LKNSANKILKEI
+275 LKNSSNKILKEI
-287 KTIINQ
+287 KTMINK

>member
-1 MRNCQ
+1 MG
-6 RDLKIILRKLK
+6 KLK
-17 IYNLARKLLFL
+17 IYKLARKLLFL

-54 RFSVK
+54 HLFVK
-59 GLKIKNRLGLAAGL
+59 GLRVKNRLGLAAGL

-94 TITPKPQYGNPK
+94 TITPKAQYGNPK

-111 LISNESLLNSLGF
+111 LISHESLLNSLGF
-124 PNEGVATIKPR
+124 PNEGVRSIKSR
-135 LQKVRDDIC
+135 LKKVSGDIC
-144 LGVNIGPNKDTVPQE
+144 LGVNIGPNKDTVPE
-159 IVNDYL
+159 EVINDYL
-165 FCYREVFKY
+165 LCYEEVFEY
-174 ADFVTMNISS
+174 ADFVTINISS

-195 IENFKSVIDAILNER
+195 AENFKAVIDAILSER
-210 SKHQKQPKIF
+210 NRHQKKPKVF

-230 TYKDLIETI
+230 TYTNLIETI
-239 NDSAIDGVV
+239 NNSAIDGVI
-248 ISNTSDNQSLKESL
+248 ISNTSNNQNLKKSLN
-262 KVGHLPGGISGKS
+262 VAHLPGGISGKS
-275 LKNSANKILKEI
+275 LKNSSNKILKEI
-287 KTIINQ
+287 KTMINK

>member
-1 MRNCQ
+1 M
-6 RDLKIILRKLK
+6 RKLK

-111 LISNESLLNSLGF
+111 LISHESLLNSLGF

-144 LGVNIGPNKDTVPQE
+144 LGVNIGPNKDTIPQE

-195 IENFKSVIDAILNER
+195 IENFKTVIDAILNER

-248 ISNTSDNQSLKESL
+248 ISNTSDNQNLKESL

-329 GPNLVKRIVKN
+329 GPNLVKRIIKN